1 MIELHPSATV
11 FNHVIAQVNLDG
23 QIYWLD
29 ATANYERGPLAV
41 RSWPCYGWAL
51 VVGPGTTELT
61 AVAPSPELPRTT
73 VTEYIHLGQVDQDS
87 TFKVVTIAEGRD
99 AEWLRKLFT
108 ITARTEI
115 ERANLS
121 YYSGYYT
128 DIAQTKPLVYAD
140 NEQQNEIEVDEFYTV
155 SKNLEPDA
163 KRDLLPLPDLCR
175 ECSKGDEAPGRLRA
189 NDATGRSVSRSSNFP
204 R

>member
-1 MIELHPSATV
+1 MCRTKSGNQAIGNGVSGYKPEAPSTVFARRFGDCKDKNFLLVTILRALGIEAHPALVNTRLRQTVIELHPSATV

-51 VVGPGTTELT
+51 VVRPGTTELT

-87 TFKVVTIAEGRD
+87 TFEGGNHCRG
-99 AEWLRKLFT
+99 AGR
-108 ITARTEI
+108 
-115 ERANLS
+115 
-121 YYSGYYT
+121 GM
-128 DIAQTKPLVYAD
+128 V
-140 NEQQNEIEVDEFYTV
+140 
-155 SKNLEPDA
+155 A
-163 KRDLLPLPDLCR
+163 KTLHDH
-175 ECSKGDEAPGRLRA
+175 GAH
-189 NDATGRSVSRSSNFP
+189 
-204 R
+204 